1 MPWSVEAKFLLHIP
15 AKGESPFPLLPQI
28 DPQRLLDISLK
39 EGMAGFCYRWF
50 RECGFPAHFQE
61 GFKKEF
67 ERLYFSV
74 LAKNLLMKKEFDS
87 LLSLFSREGIP
98 VIPIQGF
105 SLLDS
110 LYDDYGLRPLSDMDF
125 LLPPSALNKA
135 TEILSGQG
143 YASPPNFPSI
153 FIKEDFQVDLHEDI
167 LNVSRI
173 SGRKK
178 YVDLRFEDLAG
189 RYAIE
194 APECR
199 MVYGLKPEAN
209 FPLLAAHLAKHSF
222 SRLIW
227 FVDLLRILE
236 LGETKFNPEEMAETA
251 ERWNLLPS
259 ALIPVLFIKE
269 RFHVNVPAALEKRI
283 NETGLQENFIARLV
297 LGNHRSQGIGN
308 YFTASQIGGVMSK
321 ARFIWE
327 FCFPR
332 REVMA
337 QIYPELEGRPMKAYF
352 LRATDLMSRTVKTIL
367 AAKSA
372 KNR

>member
-1 MPWSVEAKFLLHIP
+1 MSWSVEEKFLLHIP
-15 AKGESPFPLLPQI
+15 GKREAPFPFLPQI
-28 DPQRLLDISLK
+28 DPQRLLDVSLK

-50 RECGFPAHFQE
+50 RECGFPDHFPE
-61 GFKKEF
+61 DFKKEF
-67 ERLYFSV
+67 ERIYFSV

-125 LLPPSALNKA
+125 LLPSSSINRAM
-135 TEILSGQG
+135 EILSGQG
-143 YASPPNFPSI
+143 YVSPPNYPLI

-189 RYAIE
+189 RYAE
-194 APECR
+194 EVPEYR
-199 MVYGLKPEAN
+199 MVYRLKLEAN
-209 FPLLAAHLAKHSF
+209 FPLLAAHLVKHSF

-236 LGETKFNPEEMAETA
+236 LRKTKFNPEDMAETA

-269 RFHVNVPAALEKRI
+269 RFHINVPAVLEKRI
-283 NETGLQENFIARLV
+283 NKAGLQGNFIARLV
-297 LGNHRSQGIGN
+297 LNNHRSQGIGN

-337 QIYPELEGRPMKAYF
+337 QIYPELKERPMKAYF
-352 LRATDLMSRTVKTIL
+352 LRATGLISRTLRTIF
-367 AAKSA
+367 S
-372 KNR
+372 R